1 MIIAMKIG
9 ASAKAGLMAA
19 TVALA
24 AIPLAPGGEGAAP
37 KNEPETVAISAAPF
51 HYRASGEFIQSG
63 RPVDAPRLE
72 RHGGELRIMK
82 HQVSAGEYAACV
94 ADGACPAQP
103 RSAPRGGDMPAVQVN
118 WQDANAYAAWLSAR
132 TGAIWRLPSD
142 EEWTF
147 AAAERA
153 ADDALIVSDAANPAT
168 RWLARYDKEYAA
180 ADDARVLPRGANGL
194 NSKGVADLSGTVWEW
209 TSTCFTRRTLDTG
222 DAASR
227 DIENCGVRI
236 VQGEHRSYMT
246 DFIRD
251 SKSGGCA
258 VGKPPAHLGFRLVR
272 EEAGLVARLRSKL
285 AQFRS

>member
-24 AIPLAPGGEGAAP
+24 AIPLAPDHDAITAAP
-37 KNEPETVAISAAPF
+37 GPETVALAASSF
-51 HYRASGEFIQSG
+51 NYRASGEFIQSG

-72 RHGGELRIMK
+72 RYGAGLRIMK
-82 HQVSAGEYAACV
+82 HQVSANEYAACV
-94 ADGACPAQP
+94 ADGACTAQP
-103 RSAPRGGDMPAVQVN
+103 RSAPRGDMPAVQVN
-118 WQDANAYAAWLSAR
+118 WLDVNAYAAWLSAR
-132 TGAIWRLPSD
+132 TGATWRLPSD

-168 RWLARYDKEYAA
+168 RWLARYDKEFSSS
-180 ADDARVLPRGANGL
+180 DDARILPRGAKGA

-222 DAASR
+222 ETASG
-227 DIENCGVRI
+227 DIENCGVRV

-251 SKSGGCA
+251 PKAGGCA

-272 EEAGLVARLRSKL
+272 EEAGLVARLKSKI